1 MNYRRYA
8 TRYCRGSNTYNS
20 VSPEGA
26 IVNLHRSAFI
36 TGSASASLIA
46 ATRSPAWAD
55 ADHVNAGIIG
65 AVSDAPIFIAQT
77 LGYFKE
83 QNLDVEFQS
92 FNSAALMT
100 APLSTGELDC
110 GAGGPS
116 AGLYNAVARGIEV
129 KVVADK
135 ATTAPGYG
143 FNPLMIR
150 KPLIDSGQ
158 VKSPRDLKGL
168 TIANVTTGD
177 SSEPTIT
184 AALKKGGLTWND
196 VKHTHLSFPDQVVAM
211 KNGSIDGSILTEPN
225 ATRAVEAD
233 IAVRFMPSDTF
244 YPNQQIAA
252 LLYGGPFITK
262 RADVAKRFMVA
273 YLKGLRYYYGA
284 LKDGHY
290 AGPNAASVTK
300 ILQENT
306 IVKDPHLYAV
316 MVPNAVNP
324 DGNLNL
330 KSMAYDLS
338 VWRQL
343 GEVTTNV
350 TVEQVIDL
358 TFLDAAIKALGKY
371 RR

>member
-1 MNYRRYA
+1 LNIR
-8 TRYCRGSNTYNS
+8 
-20 VSPEGA
+20 
-26 IVNLHRSAFI
+26 RSAFI
-36 TGSASASLIA
+36 TGAASTSAVIASHA
-46 ATRSPAWAD
+46 PALAD
-55 ADHVNAGIIG
+55 ADHVSAGIIG
-65 AVSDAPIFIAQT
+65 VVSDAPIYIAQS

-83 QNLDVEFQS
+83 QNLDVSFER

-116 AGLYNAVARGIEV
+116 AGLYNAIARGIDV

-150 KPLIDSGQ
+150 KALIDSGR
-158 VKSPRDLKGL
+158 VKTVRDLKGL

-177 SSEPTIT
+177 SSEATIVT
-184 AALKKGGLTWND
+184 ALKKGGLTWND
-196 VKHTHLSFPDQVVAM
+196 VNHVHLSFPDQVVAM
-211 KNGSIDGSILTEPN
+211 QNGSVDGGIVGEPN
-225 ATRAVEAD
+225 ATRAVE
-233 IAVRFMPSDTF
+233 IGVAVRFMPSDTF

-262 RADVAKRFMVA
+262 RPDVARRFMIA
-273 YLKGLRYYYGA
+273 YVKGLRYYYGA
-284 LKDGHY
+284 LQDGHY
-290 AGPNAASVTK
+290 AGPNAQSVIA

-306 IVKDPHLYAV
+306 AIKDPNIYKV
-316 MVPNAVNP
+316 MTPNAVNP
-324 DGNLNL
+324 DGSLNL

-343 GEVTTNV
+343 GEATGNV
-350 TVEQVIDL
+350 TVDQAVDL
-358 TFLDAAIKALGKY
+358 SFLDAAIKVLGKY
-371 RR
+371 KR